1 MKNPG
6 KGTLIASL
14 TVMLVGVAALG
25 FGGHAFVAGAAVEA
39 QTGNSGQMGAGA
51 ALAIAGLFLLMAP
64 PVTWLAKAFT
74 AQITRE
80 RAWKA
85 TLTPQERFAVNA
97 AETAAMGAAA
107 VAGWEANKA
116 ASRRV
121 RERYD
126 ETDAAAARYLESQAG
141 GWAGLPTATG
151 TTGQPGP
158 VTDPTPGQYQQS

>member
-14 TVMLVGVAALG
+14 TVMLVGVTALG

-51 ALAIAGLFLLMAP
+51 ALAVVGLFLLMAP
-64 PVTWLAKAFT
+64 PITWVVREIE
-74 AQITRE
+74 AQIRRE

-85 TLTPQERFAVNA
+85 TLTPQERIAVDA
-97 AETAAMGAAA
+97 AEVAALAAGAIAA
-107 VAGWEANKA
+107 HELVKRQGE
-116 ASRRV
+116 RV

-126 ETDAAAARYLESQAG
+126 ATDAAAARYLASVDGMAG
-141 GWAGLPTATG
+141 RLPTATG